1 MGREAEGDPG
11 GPVVKN
17 LPCKAGDRGLIPGGG
32 TRIPHAVEQLSPC
45 PATRE
50 VSTLPR
56 KPEHRNKDTAH
67 PKREREAKETG
78 EAKSKGGRE
87 GPPGES

>member
-1 MGREAEGDPG
+1 M
-11 GPVVKN
+11 VKN
-17 LPCKAGDRGLIPGGG
+17 LPCKAGDGGSIP
-32 TRIPHAVEQLSPC
+32 PHAVEQLSPC
-45 PATRE
+45 TATRE
-50 VSTLPR
+50 VSALPR

-67 PKREREAKETG
+67 PKSAREAKETG